1 MRWSLKNCE
10 KKWKR
15 KLQGGNSMRKQLWKM
30 MISVF
35 VIGSLLCGCSAE
47 NIKDNKNVLDSSNGQ
62 KTEKVESEPG
72 ALSDSSK
79 IEDILGDWYGTTE
92 VKSEYNE
99 GTFEAILS
107 IGQDGKWAS
116 CVNGRVDQG
125 TWEAASESGN
135 RIVLTVQYDGVDLT
149 NTWTFEKRA
158 DGKFYYNYVYLE
170 AIPIE
175 MNQMRNESKDE
186 LFGDW
191 SGDTKHVFEDGEE
204 RELYASLSI
213 NEDNTWS
220 SSVSGANNFGHWSYI
235 SEGGHLIIL
244 TVEYEGIDVTN
255 TWAFTR
261 DADGQCYYEYVY
273 TEGIH
278 IPVVKL

>member
-1 MRWSLKNCE
+1 MKER
-10 KKWKR
+10 
-15 KLQGGNSMRKQLWKM
+15 LWKAVITIFS
-30 MISVF
+30 ISIF
-35 VIGSLLCGCSAE
+35 LCGCNMSNTVNDKNMTESANEHGEE
-47 NIKDNKNVLDSSNGQ
+47 NSETDSEQGTS
-62 KTEKVESEPG
+62 
-72 ALSDSSK
+72 SSK
-79 IEDILGDWYGTTE
+79 IENITGDWYGATE
-92 VKSEYNE
+92 VDSEYNT
-99 GTFEAILS
+99 GTFDAILS

-116 CVNGRVDQG
+116 CVNGRVNQG
-125 TWEAASESGN
+125 TWESASESGN
-135 RIVLTVQYDGVDLT
+135 RIVLSVEYDGVDLT

-175 MNQMRNESKDE
+175 MNRMKNESKDE

-191 SGDTKHVFEDGEE
+191 SGEITHIFEDGEE
-204 RELYASLSI
+204 RELSASLSI

-220 SSVSGANNFGHWSYI
+220 SSVSGANNFGHWSYA

-244 TVEYEGIDVTN
+244 TVEYEGIDLTN

-261 DADGQCYYEYVY
+261 DADEQCYYEYVY
-273 TEGIH
+273 TERIR